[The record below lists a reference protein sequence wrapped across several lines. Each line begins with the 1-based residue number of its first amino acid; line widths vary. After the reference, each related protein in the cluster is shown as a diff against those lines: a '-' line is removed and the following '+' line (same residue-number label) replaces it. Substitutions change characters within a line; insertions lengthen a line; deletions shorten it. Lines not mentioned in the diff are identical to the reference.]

1 MWIFCCIFAAKM
13 KKLPQELFPVISN
26 TADFQVLASY
36 QDEIKVGEISRHTTV
51 FPDYYKSSDYI
62 LVFIQQGTITAT
74 FNNEHMEIHAPA
86 TMYISTE
93 HVLHMSG
100 HSADLK
106 LTTVSFNHR
115 VAEDLHIR
123 FPVSF
128 LQHVFIR
135 PATGINEEGM
145 QVAEGY
151 IRLLTQVVN
160 TPLRAHEK
168 PESKYETILHL
179 LRSLISYLVQPYS
192 EAKNQAPLSRGEE
205 ITGRFLALVESHSK
219 EHHTIEWYADELCLT
234 PKYMANV
241 IKEVTGRSA
250 GEFITTN
257 LAMQAKS
264 LLRSTTLSI
273 QEISDRL
280 GFQNQSHFG
289 TFVKRH
295 TGLSPKAFREQK

>member
-1 MWIFCCIFAAKM
+1 M

-36 QDEIKVGEISRHTTV
+36 QDEIKIGEISQHTTV

-100 HSADLK
+100 HSSDLAF
-106 LTTVSFNHR
+106 TIVSFNHR

-135 PATGINEEGM
+135 PATGISEEEM
-145 QVAEGY
+145 QIAESY
-151 IRLLTQVVN
+151 IRLLMQIIN
-160 TPLRAHEK
+160 TPLSAPEK
-168 PESKYETILHL
+168 KEGKYETILHL
-179 LRSLISYLVQPYS
+179 LRSLISYLVQPYG
-192 EAKNQAPLSRGEE
+192 EARNKAPLTRGEE